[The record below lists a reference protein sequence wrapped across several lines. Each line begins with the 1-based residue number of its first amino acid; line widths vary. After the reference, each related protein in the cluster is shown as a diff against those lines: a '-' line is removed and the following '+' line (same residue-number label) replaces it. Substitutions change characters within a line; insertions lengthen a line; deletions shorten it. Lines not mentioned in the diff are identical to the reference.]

1 MFTLSVRC
9 RIISLSEEASE
20 NQQALFSYL
29 VIPSWPDILCVLE
42 TCLVMLVVCNAV
54 KPYLFRTFKN
64 LTFLAIFLKMVYID
78 YRKNKGNIQR
88 KKNKE
93 VEVIHNVTQR

>member
-20 NQQALFSYL
+20 KQQALFSYL
-29 VIPSWPDILCVLE
+29 VILSWPDILCVLE
-42 TCLVMLVVCNAV
+42 TCLLMLVICNVV

-78 YRKNKGNIQR
+78 YRKNKGNTE
-88 KKNKE
+88 KE
-93 VEVIHNVTQR
+93 K